1 MTWWSGRVLTI
12 EAIERAELEQARD
25 WTVSETQVLGHS
37 LTWWL
42 TAAAASSVAA
52 ATMALQELTMRE
64 LGPEV
69 LGPYLTVLVVL
80 SHMAVGSAVGLMIAA
95 ALAIVRRLGFSSW
108 MDRRREQ
115 TKLALGFILGF
126 MPFLAVV
133 AIVVVRG
140 LEVRALSTQLA
151 LLPGILMFTGLVVAL
166 IMLRLK
172 PSVVT
177 QLSVV
182 LTPALVLGLMIPM
195 APANVA
201 GASAVLEKGLFS
213 RMAVLSAR
221 GLYDSDADGYA
232 SHLCEHACDCNDE
245 SALIH
250 PGAAE
255 VTDNGV
261 DEDCDGEDLTAI
273 DMQRYGLSM
282 GLTQEEEP
290 EADDADEAGPPEWQK
305 RHNVLLIVMD
315 TVRADH
321 LGCHGYARDTSP
333 RLDAF
338 ASKAVHFTQAR
349 SQGSMT
355 RESMPALL
363 TGKYFAEVS
372 RVEQKWP
379 HILPDNEMMAEMF
392 KEAGYQ
398 TWAMSSFGYFV
409 PYFGY
414 GQGFDEYDDKISK
427 EGRVHWLRTSHRVTD
442 GTLEAIDRLEE
453 DPDRPWLA
461 MAHYADPHSGYMFHK
476 ESPKFGPYV
485 YDLYDQEIF
494 YTDLHLGRLFD
505 GLEERGLMDDTIIVI
520 TADHGEGL
528 KKKEDHG
535 HLYHGQT
542 LYDELIHVP
551 MMIHTPFAQPRRVDR
566 PVAVL
571 DVLPTLL
578 ELTGV
583 TTDVRMRGFSLNPYL
598 QGDESFVRPPVFSQK
613 AQPKWKELVS
623 VVDWPWKAIWKVRTN
638 HFELYRLDQDPREA
652 ADLASTKPEQMREM
666 SNQLR
671 LWRSSLEPPNEF
683 RYGR

>member
-1 MTWWSGRVLTI
+1 MSWWSGRVLTI
-12 EAIERAELEQARD
+12 EAIEQAELASARD
-25 WTVSETQVLGHS
+25 WSVSETRFGGQL

-42 TAAAASSVAA
+42 TAASASSVAA
-52 ATMALQELTMRE
+52 ATIAFQEMAMRD

-69 LGPYLTVLVVL
+69 LGPYLTLTIVL
-80 SHMAVGSAVGLMIAA
+80 SHMVVG
-95 ALAIVRRLGFSSW
+95 ALAGLLIGGVLACVRRVGFNDW
-108 MDRRREQ
+108 LERRGEQ
-115 TKLALGFILGF
+115 TRLAMGFTLGLLPFI
-126 MPFLAVV
+126 AVV
-133 AIVVVRG
+133 TIVVTRG

-151 LLPGILMFTGLVVAL
+151 LLPGILMFTGLCVAL
-166 IMLRLK
+166 LMLRLR
-172 PSVVT
+172 PSVLT
-177 QLSVV
+177 QLGLVG
-182 LTPALVLGLMIPM
+182 TPALLLALLLPL
-195 APANVA
+195 APSHVT
-201 GASAVLEKGLFS
+201 GASAVLEKGLFM
-213 RMAVLSAR
+213 RMAVVSAR
-221 GLYDSDADGYA
+221 GIYDSDADGYP

-245 SALIH
+245 SAFIH

-273 DMQRYGLSM
+273 DLKRYGRLV
-282 GLTQEEEP
+282 GLEP
-290 EADDADEAGPPEWQK
+290 EVTPLDGPQEKTGPPEWQK
-305 RHNVLLIVMD
+305 RYNVLLIVMD

-321 LGCHGYARDTSP
+321 LGCQGYARDTSP

-338 ASKAVHFTQAR
+338 AAQSVHFSQAR

-355 RESMPALL
+355 REAMPALL

-379 HILPDNEMMAEMF
+379 HILPDNVMLAEIF
-392 KEAGYQ
+392 KDAGYQ

-409 PYFGY
+409 PFFGY

-453 DPDRPWLA
+453 NPDEPWLA
-461 MAHYADPHSGYMFHK
+461 MAHFADPHSGYMHHK
-476 ESPKFGPYV
+476 ESPRFGPYI

-494 YTDLHLGRLFD
+494 YTDLHIGRLFD
-505 GLEERGLMDDTIIVI
+505 GLEERGLMDDTIVVI

-551 MMIHTPFAQPRRVDR
+551 MIVHVPFAEPRRVDR
-566 PVAVL
+566 PVAL
-571 DVLPTLL
+571 IDVLPTLL

-583 TTDVRMRGFSLNPYL
+583 TTDVTMRGFSLSPYL
-598 QGDESFVRPPVFSQK
+598 QGDTDFERPPVFSQK

-638 HFELYRLDQDPREA
+638 HFELYRLDQDPRES
-652 ADLASTKPEQMREM
+652 ADLASTRPERMKEM
-666 SNQLR
+666 ARQLR
-671 LWRSSLEPPNEF
+671 MWRGNLEPPNEF
-683 RYGR
+683 RYGD

>member
-1 MTWWSGRVLTI
+1 MSRFIGQPV
-12 EAIERAELEQARD
+12 
-25 WTVSETQVLGHS
+25 
-37 LTWWL
+37 TWWL
-42 TAAAASSVAA
+42 TSASASSVAA
-52 ATMALQELTMRE
+52 ATIALQEMAMRD
-64 LGPEV
+64 LGLETLGLYMVAMIV
-69 LGPYLTVLVVL
+69 LA
-80 SHMAVGSAVGLMIAA
+80 HMTLGAVAGLGIAA
-95 ALAIVRRLGFSSW
+95 ALAIVRRLKLWRW
-108 MDRRREQ
+108 MEARGEQ
-115 TKLALGFILGF
+115 TKLTVGFLLGF
-126 MPFLAVV
+126 MPFIAISSLV
-133 AIVVVRG
+133 AIRG

-151 LLPGILMFTGLVVAL
+151 LLPGLLLFTGLCVALTMVRLRPSVSTQIALVVA
-166 IMLRLK
+166 
-172 PSVVT
+172 P
-177 QLSVV
+177 
-182 LTPALVLGLMIPM
+182 LVSLGLMLPM
-195 APANVA
+195 APAAVS
-201 GASAVLEKGLFS
+201 GSGAVLENGLFT
-213 RMAVLSAR
+213 RLMVVSAR
-221 GLYDSDADGYA
+221 GLYDQDADGFP
-232 SHLCEHACDCNDE
+232 SHLCEHDCDCNDE

-255 VTDNGV
+255 ITDNGV
-261 DEDCDGEDLTAI
+261 DEDCDGEDLSAV
-273 DMQRYGLSM
+273 DLERYDRSM
-282 GLTQEEEP
+282 RVVAKP
-290 EADDADEAGPPEWQK
+290 EDEAEAPEVEAGPPDWQK
-305 RHNVLLIVMD
+305 RYNILLIVMD

-321 LGCHGYARDTSP
+321 LGCQGYSRDTSP

-338 ASKAVHFTQAR
+338 AASAVHFTQAR

-355 RESMPALL
+355 REAMPALL

-379 HILPDNEMMAEMF
+379 LILPDNIMMAEMF
-392 KEAGYQ
+392 KDAGYQ

-409 PYFGY
+409 PFFGY

-453 DPDRPWLA
+453 TPDQPWLA
-461 MAHYADPHSGYMFHK
+461 MAHYADPHSGYMHHK
-476 ESPKFGPYV
+476 ESPRFGPYI

-505 GLEERGLMDDTIIVI
+505 GLEERGLMDDTVIVI

-551 MMIHTPFAQPRRVDR
+551 MMIHAPFADPRRVDR
-566 PVAVL
+566 PVALV

-583 TTDVRMRGFSLNPYL
+583 QTDVEMRGFSLNPYL
-598 QGDESFVRPPVFSQK
+598 QGEQDFVRPPVFSQK

-638 HFELYRLDQDPREA
+638 HFELYRLDEDPRET
-652 ADLASTKPEQMREM
+652 ADLSSERPERMRELA
-666 SNQLR
+666 SQLR
-671 LWRSSLEPPNEF
+671 MWRQNLEPPHEF
-683 RYGR
+683 RYGK